1 MLARYLRTHTA
12 PIRYAGE
19 TRWIE
24 DQQHNPLVALALS
37 NYLRGHMI
45 AHGLHVPAYG
55 MLAGSEG
62 HDLFQQLA
70 GNNPRAFPGMAAHL
84 QPQVAGTSH
93 ADALAHLLGQ
103 YQKRMYLPGEH
114 HAHQAYLPGG
124 EAAQQ
129 GAQAAQ
135 SEMGGSLPASVRNIL
150 RSLMP
155 RLSGGMRAAVQ
166 QQQPLAAQGHL
177 DPMLTLHHLAQ
188 RNMPGTASLGALSHA
203 IRHNVAMRHLHEKMG
218 DLGEQSSRMTQDYN
232 EFLPGYM
239 EGMGRM

>member
-55 MLAGSEG
+55 MTAGTEG
-62 HDLFQQLA
+62 HDLLRQLV

-84 QPQVAGTSH
+84 QPHVAGTPH
-93 ADALAHLLGQ
+93 ADALQHLLGQ

-124 EAAQQ
+124 EAAEQ
-129 GAQAAQ
+129 GAQAARG
-135 SEMGGSLPASVRNIL
+135 EMGSSLHTSVRNIL
-150 RSLMP
+150 RVLLP
-155 RLSGGMRAAVQ
+155 RLSGGLKGAAQ
-166 QQQPLAAQGHL
+166 QQQPLAMQGHL
-177 DPMLTLHHLAQ
+177 DPMLNLHHLAQ
-188 RNMPGTASLGALSHA
+188 GHMQGSTALGQLSHA
-203 IRHNVAMRHLHEKMG
+203 IRHNIAMRDFHEKMG